1 MQKRALMLAAG
12 TFLAAAGLAA
22 PFRDGDRVVFYGD
35 SITHGGYYAKML
47 ADFYLTRYPD
57 RTVRF
62 YNAGVAGDNAGAAMS
77 RFDEDVSRWNPT
89 VVALMFGM
97 NDSWRD
103 MYNPERMKDPK
114 YRAGVPAREQQCLAN
129 YTNNMTRLVQRLR
142 KDTPAARLMFL
153 TPTPYDE
160 TAVQKGPNPVP
171 ALKGTVAALKRF
183 ADFGKKTAA
192 ETGGEVVDW
201 NASYQKLVVDGQR
214 KDPEFTFVR
223 PDRVHP
229 AAPGHLFMAYEFL
242 KAQGATNPVSDVA
255 LSAKDGTVR
264 KSVNAEVSGF
274 AKTADGCAFTVLEHA
289 LPWPIQQD
297 AESALPRARILED
310 LNRETLSVK
319 DLEKGA
325 RYALRIDG
333 VEVGAWT
340 AGELGWGVNLARNP
354 KTPQFRQ
361 AAEVEKLNAA
371 RHRDESG
378 PLRMFAASR
387 WYLRLRHVDPDDREA
402 VQAHYDGLANR
413 NGYFERRLPE
423 YVRDYGRKAEL
434 EKAQDAAWADLYRLR
449 VPKAHRYELRK
460 LPAVDYDAAPKNPSV
475 RHIQR
480 TMKAMAESTT
490 EKPAHVRI
498 LFYGQS
504 IVGQHWSRQVM
515 DELKRRCPTVKFEVQ
530 NRAIGGYGAE
540 RLSRTAESDLY
551 PFYPDLLF
559 FHDYGSLTKYEEIVK
574 KVRDTTTAEIVLW
587 SSHLSKGQ
595 RAQDMLAERDLRTR
609 TIADIAERYGA
620 MYVDL
625 NRKWS
630 EMLLRNGWAE
640 YDILADG
647 IHMNTRSPALDLY
660 AQFIYEDM
668 ARLPGTDAEPAVNGT
683 IECVPLSDPR
693 VKKGADGSLTL
704 SFTGNRVVAVSDG
717 TGAAGATGV
726 LALDGNDP
734 ATYPELWYTTR
745 PGTGPMWMPFVDHVD
760 IDAPAVAEKWT
771 LTFLEGTQTNAN
783 PIVYSVA
790 GSVTGPDGT
799 GTTHARFRSN
809 SGRAVLDPKDINCI
823 WQYSYSK
830 KQAKPG
836 FTVSW
841 ETRPLFAAP
850 YVPAPAEARTTL
862 VQNCANGPHELT
874 VAAKGGAL
882 GIRGFIVHAPRK

>member
-1 MQKRALMLAAG
+1 MKTRALVLAAG
-12 TFLAAAGLAA
+12 TLLAATGWSA
-22 PFRDGDRVVFYGD
+22 PFQDGDRVVFYGD

-57 RTVRF
+57 RAVRF
-62 YNAGVAGDNAGAAMS
+62 YNAGVAGDNAGAAMG
-77 RFDEDVSRWNPT
+77 RFDEDVRRWNPT
-89 VVALMFGM
+89 VVTLMFGM

-103 MYNPERMKDPK
+103 MYDPERMKDPK
-114 YRAGVPAREQQCLAN
+114 YRAGVPAREKQCLDN
-129 YTNNMTRLVQRLR
+129 YTNNLTRLVQRLR

-160 TAVQKGPNPVP
+160 TAVQKGPKPTP

-192 ETGGEVVDW
+192 ETGSEVVDW
-201 NASYQKLVVDGQR
+201 NTSYQKLVVDGQR
-214 KDPEFTFVR
+214 KNPEFTFVR

-229 AAPGHLFMAYEFL
+229 DAPGHLFMAYEFL

-255 LSAKDGTVR
+255 LSAKDGKVL
-264 KSVNAEVSGF
+264 KCVNAEVDAF
-274 AKTADGCAFTVLEHA
+274 ARTVDGCAFTLLEKA
-289 LPWPIQQD
+289 LPWPIQKN
-297 AESALPRARILED
+297 AESALPLARILED
-310 LNRETLSVK
+310 LDRETLAVK

-325 RYALRIDG
+325 RYELRIDG
-333 VEVGAWT
+333 ESVGEWT
-340 AGELGWGVNLARNP
+340 AGELAWGVNLARNAR
-354 KTPQFRQ
+354 TPQFRQ
-361 AAEVEKLNAA
+361 AAEVEKANAA
-371 RHRDESG
+371 RHAVETG

-402 VQAHYDGLANR
+402 VQAHYDGLANK
-413 NGYFERRLPE
+413 NGYFERRLPD
-423 YVRDYGRKAEL
+423 YIRDYGRKAEL
-434 EKAQDAAWADLYRLR
+434 EKDLDARWAELLKLR

-460 LPAVDYDAAPKNPSV
+460 LPAVNPDAAPKNASV

-480 TMKAMAESTT
+480 TMKAMAESTA
-490 EKPAHVRI
+490 EKPAHVKI

-515 DELKRRCPTVKFEVQ
+515 DELKRRYPTVKFEVQ

-551 PFYPDLLF
+551 PYYPDLLF
-559 FHDYGSLTKYEEIVK
+559 FHVYGGLKKYEEIVR
-574 KVRDTTTAEIVLW
+574 KVRATTTAEIVLW

-630 EMLLRNGWAE
+630 EMLLKNGWAE

-647 IHMNTRSPALDLY
+647 IHMNARSPALDLY
-660 AQFIYEDM
+660 AQILYEDM
-668 ARLPGTDAEPAVNGT
+668 ARLPGTDAEPAVNGSV
-683 IECVPLSDPR
+683 ECVPLSDPR

-704 SFTGNRVVAVSDG
+704 AFTGNRVVAVSDG
-717 TGAAGATGV
+717 TGAAGATGT
-726 LALDGNDP
+726 LTLDGKDP
-734 ATYPELWYTTR
+734 ATFPELWYTTR

-760 IDAPAVAEKWT
+760 IDAPAVAEQWT
-771 LTFLEGTQTNAN
+771 LTFLEGTATNAN
-783 PIVYSVA
+783 PVVYSVV

-799 GTTHARFRSN
+799 GSTKARFRSN
-809 SGRAVLDPKDINCI
+809 SGRAVLDPKDINCV

-830 KQAKPG
+830 KQAKVG
-836 FTVSW
+836 FQVKW
-841 ETRPLFAAP
+841 ETKPLFTASYA
-850 YVPAPAEARTTL
+850 PAPAETCTTL
-862 VQNCANGPHELT
+862 VQNCANGPHELSL
-874 VAAKGGAL
+874 AARNGAL
-882 GIRGFIVHAPRK
+882 GIKGFLVYAPRR